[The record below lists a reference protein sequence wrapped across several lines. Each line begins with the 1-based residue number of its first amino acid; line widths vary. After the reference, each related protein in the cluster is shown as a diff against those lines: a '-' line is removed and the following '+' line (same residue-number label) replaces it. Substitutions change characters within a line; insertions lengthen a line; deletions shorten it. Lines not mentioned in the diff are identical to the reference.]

1 MNKVL
6 INSMIL
12 FGCFGIVFLIAGI
25 VSPTFKKSQIRKDP
39 ISGRVESFK
48 YKFVNGGRVAASGS
62 TYIIK
67 LNNYSSN
74 FVIQDENYFS
84 FKREFFEKTVR
95 KGDTLNLIVLDTFL
109 DSKNKPCALF
119 EVSKGK
125 TKYLTL
131 DDSISSFENSRNTL
145 LVGGGGGLLIFFILL
160 IIKERK
166 KISFDS

>member
-6 INSMIL
+6 INSMIF
-12 FGCFGIVFLIAGI
+12 FGCFGVVLLSAGI
-25 VSPTFKKSQIRKDP
+25 VTPSFKKSQMRKYP

-48 YKFVNGGRVAASGS
+48 YEFVNGGRVAASGS
-62 TYIIK
+62 TYTIK

-74 FVIQDENYFS
+74 FVIQSENYFS
-84 FKREFFEKTVR
+84 FKKEFFEKTVR

-109 DSKNKPCALF
+109 DSKNKPCVLF

-131 DDSISSFENSRNTL
+131 DDSISSFEYSRNIL
-145 LVGGGGGLLIFFILL
+145 LSSGGIGLLIFFILL

-166 KISFDS
+166 KTSFYR